1 VDDGGYINTMYS
13 VLICDDSLV
22 ARKQVSKSLP
32 EDWPVSIH
40 FAKHG
45 REGIMALREG
55 KGQLLLLDLNM
66 PIMDGYE
73 VLHEINELKIDTKV
87 IVISGDIQPS
97 AHERVK
103 ELGAIDFIEKPVDAK
118 TLNEVLVKHGI
129 RQGESEEGIDEDGET
144 LDPKVR
150 DCYQE
155 ITNVAMGQAGDRLA
169 RMLGVFVKLPIPNV
183 NLIEVSE
190 MHMMLQDIEA
200 KESVS
205 AVCQGFIG
213 GGVSGEAL
221 FILSDSS
228 FDDVAKIMNIKEKV
242 DDKVQLELLMDAAN
256 ILIGTCL
263 NSLASQLDLRFSQG
277 HPIVLGQH
285 RNVSDLISTNKSKW
299 KRTLAIEIS
308 YGLEG
313 YDVQCDLV
321 LLFTEESMNMM
332 NYKLAH
338 LLED

>member
-1 VDDGGYINTMYS
+1 MYS

-45 REGIMALREG
+45 GEGIEALREG

-66 PIMDGYE
+66 PVMDGYE
-73 VLHEINELKIDTKV
+73 VLQEINNLKLDTKV
-87 IVISGDIQPS
+87 VVISGDIQPS

-103 ELGAIDFIEKPVDAK
+103 ALGAVDFIEKPVDAA
-118 TLNEVLVKHGI
+118 TLNDVLIKHGI
-129 RQGESEEGIDEDGET
+129 RQDESEGEGDDEV
-144 LDPKVR
+144 LDSKVR

-228 FDDVAKIMNIKEKV
+228 FEDVAKIMNIKEKV

-285 RNVSDLISTNKSKW
+285 RNVSELISTNKSKW
-299 KRTLAIEIS
+299 KRTLAIELS

-313 YDVQCDLV
+313 YNVQCDLV

-332 NYKLAH
+332 NYKLSH